1 MGWITSLNIGGLIL
15 NLIGT
20 YFLFSSVMS
29 SHYATESN
37 PETKGEIPLALLKVN
52 VAKKGIKIIFLGFL
66 LQLIS
71 ACLSMGQLGRW
82 GRENDWR
89 AHQDSQRS

>member
-1 MGWITSLNIGGLIL
+1 MRWIMGLNIGGLVF
-15 NLIGT
+15 NLAGT

-29 SHYATESN
+29 SHYAKESN

-52 VAKKGIKIIFLGFL
+52 IAKRGIIIIFLGFL

-71 ACLSMGQLGRW
+71 ACLSL
-82 GRENDWR
+82 WR
-89 AHQDSQRS
+89 